1 MADQAVGLTHTALV
15 PLGPIVRIPRTER
28 SIISVEDGIIP
39 GYLVAKL
46 IRLLIVIKVSFTIV
60 FTKSSSGMAGTTILE
75 DRERG
80 LIDFRRMIIPFLGQL
95 ARIGRGESMLTEHP
109 SRQVPTVLGVEGI
122 ADDNFARPIRS
133 ALLEVIAVRYLV
145 IVMAGTTGLPGTVGR
160 FAISGERTS
169 IESFQ
174 NNLFMQR
181 DLG

>member
-1 MADQAVGLTHTALV
+1 
-15 PLGPIVRIPRTER
+15 
-28 SIISVEDGIIP
+28 
-39 GYLVAKL
+39 
-46 IRLLIVIKVSFTIV
+46 
-60 FTKSSSGMAGTTILE
+60 
-75 DRERG
+75 
-80 LIDFRRMIIPFLGQL
+80 
-95 ARIGRGESMLTEHP
+95 MLTEHP